1 MNHLRKD
8 SKICCFFG
16 DVMIKKISHCYKLL
30 LALIDEMIA
39 KKYRRF
45 LLANDSEFGAMAI
58 EVFEIFKDKYSQ
70 IERVLVQSEKFYDLY
85 YVKYFERYFDSLLFK
100 KRKLTTFEQYKKMI
114 DKSSI
119 CVVYFDENAP
129 STDIKKAVQYAKE
142 HGKKVL
148 NLHFK

>member
-1 MNHLRKD
+1 MKT
-8 SKICCFFG
+8 CCFIG

-30 LALIDEMIA
+30 HALIDEMIA
-39 KKYRRF
+39 KKYKRF

-119 CVVYFDENAP
+119 CVVYFDENVP
-129 STDIKKAVQYAKE
+129 SIDIKKAVQYAKE

>member
-1 MNHLRKD
+1 MKT
-8 SKICCFFG
+8 CCFFG

-30 LALIDEMIA
+30 HALIDEMIA

-70 IERVLVQSEKFYDLY
+70 IERVLVQLEKFYDLY

-119 CVVYFDENAP
+119 CVVYFDENVP
-129 STDIKKAVQYAKE
+129 SVDIKKAVQYAKE
-142 HGKKVL
+142 HGIKVL

>member
-1 MNHLRKD
+1 M
-8 SKICCFFG
+8 
-16 DVMIKKISHCYKLL
+16 KKNSVISQ
-30 LALIDEMIA
+30 
-39 KKYRRF
+39 
-45 LLANDSEFGAMAI
+45 
-58 EVFEIFKDKYSQ
+58 IFKDKYSQ

-129 STDIKKAVQYAKE
+129 SIDIKKLFNMQKNMAK
-142 HGKKVL
+142 K
-148 NLHFK
+148 F

>member
-1 MNHLRKD
+1 MKT
-8 SKICCFFG
+8 CCFIG

-30 LALIDEMIA
+30 HALIDEMIA

-70 IERVLVQSEKFYDLY
+70 IERVLVQSEKFYD
-85 YVKYFERYFDSLLFK
+85 
-100 KRKLTTFEQYKKMI
+100 
-114 DKSSI
+114 
-119 CVVYFDENAP
+119 P
-129 STDIKKAVQYAKE
+129 SVDIKKAVQYAKE
-142 HGKKVL
+142 HGIKVL

>member
-1 MNHLRKD
+1 
-8 SKICCFFG
+8 
-16 DVMIKKISHCYKLL
+16 
-30 LALIDEMIA
+30 MIA
-39 KKYRRF
+39 KKYKRF

-85 YVKYFERYFDSLLFK
+85 YVKYFERYFDCLLFK

-129 STDIKKAVQYAKE
+129 SIDIKKAVQYAKE